1 MDLNNIFTI
10 ISNRGIGNIFFKLIM
25 ILSTFFYFFYAL
37 VISKQV
43 KIMDKAL
50 QDKYNWLI
58 LLVTSLQVT
67 VSLILLLILILTI
80 FLV

>member
-1 MDLNNIFTI
+1 MDLNNIFAT
-10 ISNRGIGNIFFKLIM
+10 ISNQGIGNIFFKLIM

>member
-1 MDLNNIFTI
+1 MD
-10 ISNRGIGNIFFKLIM
+10 ISNFFTTIGDIGIKNIFFMLFT
-25 ILSTFFYFFYAL
+25 ILFAIFYFFYAL

-43 KIMDKAL
+43 QVMNKAL

-67 VSLILLLILILTI
+67 ASLIILIIVLLSI
-80 FLV
+80 II